1 MDIKQGVNPLSA
13 DAIFA
18 ELFGDQERQRAL
30 SELLSSLL
38 QSHRAFVLT
47 ANSGYV
53 MIARLLNML
62 LLRSGAAGT
71 MQFVVDQNIQYVPAG
86 GKIRAI
92 QKIVDAH
99 GYRLVATYRYANR
112 AGVAQLP

>member
-1 MDIKQGVNPLSA
+1 M
-13 DAIFA
+13 
-18 ELFGDQERQRAL
+18 
-30 SELLSSLL
+30 
-38 QSHRAFVLT
+38 LT

-62 LLRSGAAGT
+62 MARSSAAKGEAPIKT
-71 MQFVVDQNIQYVPAG
+71 FVVDQNIQYVPAG